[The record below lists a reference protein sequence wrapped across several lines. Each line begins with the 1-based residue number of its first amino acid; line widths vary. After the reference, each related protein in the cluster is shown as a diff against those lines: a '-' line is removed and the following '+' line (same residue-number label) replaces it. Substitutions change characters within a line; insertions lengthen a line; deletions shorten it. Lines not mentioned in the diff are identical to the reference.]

1 MGYRSDVVLSLSNH
15 AYNLMNCMIEEEP
28 KETIEK
34 IFDLLDCAE
43 ESDNDDEG
51 VSFRWNNI
59 KWYDLYEEI
68 DFIENAK
75 KVLNDRRIGHCFIR
89 IGEDM
94 ADIDIVDISSNR
106 DDRDDEYKPF
116 YVTRNICEF

>member
-1 MGYRSDVVLSLSNH
+1 
-15 AYNLMNCMIEEEP
+15 MIEEEP

-89 IGEDM
+89 VGEDM
-94 ADIDIVDISSNR
+94 TDTDIVDISSNR
-106 DDRDDEYKPF
+106 DDPDEEYKPF
-116 YVTRNICEF
+116 YVTRDICEF